1 MKFIRVL
8 KANNIDPYKIADNIL
23 DQVEQIIRM
32 YLDVEL
38 QYDVDEDDRTIIFW
52 HHPEDVL
59 EGSISLQD
67 RKDIIE
73 AIKQAV
79 QSQNCKLIST
89 DIKRKE
95 VEFTIEY

>member
-1 MKFIRVL
+1 MKFIKVI
-8 KANNIDPYKIADNIL
+8 KAYNTDPYQIADNIL
-23 DQVEQIIRM
+23 DKVEQVVRM
-32 YLDVEL
+32 YIDVEL

-52 HHPEDVL
+52 HHPEDII

-79 QSQNCKLIST
+79 QSQNCKLVSI
-89 DIKRKE
+89 DIKRKQ
-95 VEFTIEY
+95 VEFTVEY

>member
-1 MKFIRVL
+1 MKFVKVI
-8 KANNIDPYKIADNIL
+8 KANNINPDQIADNIL

-32 YLDVEL
+32 SIDVEL
-38 QYDVDEDDRTIIFW
+38 QYDIDEDDRTIIFL
-52 HHPEDVL
+52 HHPEDIL

-67 RKDIIE
+67 RKDIID

-89 DIKRKE
+89 DIKRKNI
-95 VEFTIEY
+95 EFTIEY

>member
-1 MKFIRVL
+1 MKFIKL
-8 KANNIDPYKIADNIL
+8 IKASNQDPYKIADNIL

-38 QYDVDEDDRTIIFW
+38 QYDIDEDDRTIIFW
-52 HHPEDVL
+52 HHPEDVI

-73 AIKQAV
+73 AIKQ
-79 QSQNCKLIST
+79 SIKTQNCKLVSI
-89 DIKRKE
+89 DIKRKQ
-95 VEFTIEY
+95 VEFTVEY

>member
-1 MKFIRVL
+1 MKFIKL
-8 KANNIDPYKIADNIL
+8 IKASNQDTYTIADNIL

-52 HHPEDVL
+52 HHPEDVI

-73 AIKQAV
+73 AIKQ
-79 QSQNCKLIST
+79 SIKMQNCKLVSI
-89 DIKRKE
+89 DIKRKQ
-95 VEFTIEY
+95 VEFTVEY